1 MAVTNLDRRAS
12 KLEDSMESL
21 RQQKEAEERKAWREE
36 NSERL
41 RFEMFLRQ
49 YGPGEDNF
57 GWAKRCLEDKE
68 RDAEAHA
75 DAEAALAQEDML
87 RRILTHYDEDGVVNF
102 TSMDTNEKAFA
113 NLFEELFQV
122 VNDNDLFMRDVED
135 WEHKLGLDLPSFVDL
150 IKAIDEHTGSSDW
163 RQIRYSEEGQHGLLK
178 AAYTD
183 FENRRARALQYRER
197 EKQKE
202 SMAQALGT

>member
-1 MAVTNLDRRAS
+1 M
-12 KLEDSMESL
+12 
-21 RQQKEAEERKAWREE
+21 
-36 NSERL
+36 
-41 RFEMFLRQ
+41 
-49 YGPGEDNF
+49 
-57 GWAKRCLEDKE
+57 
-68 RDAEAHA
+68 
-75 DAEAALAQEDML
+75 AQERIILAGLGQPKKIKKEML
-87 RRILTHYDEDGVVNF
+87 RPRQKLRRLWLKRICFGGFLTHYDEDGVVNY

-113 NLFEELFQV
+113 SLFEELFLV
-122 VNDNDLFMRDVED
+122 ADDNDLFMSDIEH

-163 RQIRYSEEGQHGLLK
+163 RQICYLEERQHGLLE

-202 SMAQALGT
+202 SMAQALGA